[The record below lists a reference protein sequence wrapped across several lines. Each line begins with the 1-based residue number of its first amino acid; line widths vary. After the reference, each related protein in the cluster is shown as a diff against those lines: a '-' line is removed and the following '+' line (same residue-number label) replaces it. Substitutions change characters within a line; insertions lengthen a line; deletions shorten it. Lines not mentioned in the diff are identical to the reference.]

1 MNYTAMITGAGGT
14 VGTIIGAWL
23 FIDGYF
29 AHAEDVMEVNQAVTV
44 AEWSFEQSQ
53 NLMRQDII
61 EDRMEREERSPAPDR
76 QRIRKWSKQL
86 DRLEDRQ
93 HKLKALHDEMNLRRS
108 TQ

>member
-1 MNYTAMITGAGGT
+1 MVTGIGGT
-14 VGTIIGAWL
+14 VGSIIGAWL

-29 AHAEDVMEVNQAVTV
+29 AHAEDVVENTQGIQV
-44 AEWSFEQSQ
+44 AEWGFEQSQ

-61 EDRMEREERSPAPDR
+61 EDRIWREEQQTAPDGN
-76 QRIRKWSKQL
+76 RIRKWSNQL

-93 HKLKALHDEMNLRRS
+93 HKLQGLQDEMNLRRS